1 MQCSPWRV
9 LQTSAQRQSSA
20 ECVSLTGQ
28 MSDTRWK
35 ESFFVLAA
43 HTEVGGME
51 GEGWGQGWGQGVWQG
66 GGEVT
71 SECTHDSVSDLITVD
86 ESEQ

>member
-51 GEGWGQGWGQGVWQG
+51 GEGLAEWDRLIFG
-66 GGEVT
+66 T
-71 SECTHDSVSDLITVD
+71 KYDCDFNTNSDLFLI
-86 ESEQ
+86 